1 MSVEFIRGWLLLYIG
16 SKVNVAVISGFLQKI
31 MSLPVSFFETKLAG
45 DILQRIDDN
54 NRIEEFLTST
64 TLSILFSFVNLFIFG
79 IVLAIY
85 SMKLFCLFIAGS
97 ALYITWVVF
106 FVKPRANL
114 DLQRFKE
121 MSASNSKLL
130 NIINGIQEIKLTQSE
145 LSKRWEWEGHQGRL
159 FGLKLKSMGLLQH
172 QTAGATVINE
182 ITNILITIIAAT
194 SVIKGEMTLGMML
207 AVQFIIGQL
216 NLPLNQVIGFLR
228 ISQDAKL
235 SLDRLA
241 EVHDMQPEE
250 PGDAQKLTIL
260 PAHRD
265 INLKNLSYQYEGPR
279 SAYALKDVNLLI
291 EENKTTSIVGPSG
304 SGKTTLLKLILGLYQ
319 PVNGEI
325 TIGDT
330 LLSSLSIKTWRENV
344 GAIMQDGFIFPD
356 TIAGNIAPGM
366 EKIDIETMLNA
377 VAAAQLR
384 QFIESLPL
392 GYNTK
397 IGTNG
402 HGLAKDKNNE
412 FC

>member
-1 MSVEFIRGWLLLYIG
+1 
-16 SKVNVAVISGFLQKI
+16 
-31 MSLPVSFFETKLAG
+31 
-45 DILQRIDDN
+45 
-54 NRIEEFLTST
+54 
-64 TLSILFSFVNLFIFG
+64 
-79 IVLAIY
+79 
-85 SMKLFCLFIAGS
+85 
-97 ALYITWVVF
+97 
-106 FVKPRANL
+106 
-114 DLQRFKE
+114 
-121 MSASNSKLL
+121 
-130 NIINGIQEIKLTQSE
+130 
-145 LSKRWEWEGHQGRL
+145 
-159 FGLKLKSMGLLQH
+159 
-172 QTAGATVINE
+172 
-182 ITNILITIIAAT
+182 
-194 SVIKGEMTLGMML
+194 MTLGMML

-250 PGDAQKLTIL
+250 PGDTQKLTIL

-402 HGLAKDKNNE
+402 HGLSEGQKQRILLARVIYKNPSIVIFDEATNSLDAMTEKRIMDNLANFFKGKTVVIVAHRLSTIRNADKIVVLDKGMVVETGNHTSLMEACGTYYNIVSNQIE
-412 FC
+412 SNV